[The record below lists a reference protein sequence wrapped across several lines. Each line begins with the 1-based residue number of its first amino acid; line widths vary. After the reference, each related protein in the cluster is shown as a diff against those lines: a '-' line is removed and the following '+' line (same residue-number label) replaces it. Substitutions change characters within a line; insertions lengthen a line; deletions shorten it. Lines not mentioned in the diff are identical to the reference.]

1 MKNLF
6 DTNSSTPFKIS
17 RSRLE
22 KFIECPRCFYL
33 EIKRG
38 ISRPSTPGFSL
49 NMAVDTLLKKEFD
62 IFRNKN
68 SAHPLMEAYGVK
80 AIPLNHPDMDEWRN
94 NFKGISFHHKPTN
107 FIIYGAV
114 DDIWQDEKGDFLVV
128 DYKATSTTKDISLD
142 DPYRQSYKRQM
153 EIYQWI
159 LRQKGFSVSNLGYF
173 VYANGE
179 KDKEAFDGR
188 LEFKVELIPYE
199 GNDSWVEKIIGQVHD
214 CLTKENIPISG
225 KDCEY
230 CKYHR
235 QLSEVEN

>member
-6 DTNSSTPFKIS
+6 DVNSSIPFKIS

-22 KFIECPRCFYL
+22 RFIECPRCFYL
-33 EIKRG
+33 ETKRG

-49 NMAVDTLLKKEFD
+49 NMAVDALLKKEFD

-68 SAHPLMEAYGVK
+68 IAHPLMEAYGVK
-80 AIPLNHPDMDEWRN
+80 AVPLNHPDMNEWRN

-114 DDIWQDEKGDFLVV
+114 DDIWQDEKGNLIVV
-128 DYKATSTTKDISLD
+128 DYKATSTTKNISLD

-159 LRQKGFSVSNLGYF
+159 LRQKGFNISNLGYF

-199 GNDSWVEKIIGQVHD
+199 GDDSWVEKIIEQVHD
-214 CLTKENIPISG
+214 CLIKENIPVSG
-225 KDCEY
+225 EDCEY

-235 QLSEVEN
+235 QLSEAEK